1 MNQHVLSE
9 FTADGPSQLP
19 NPVFQPNSASVT
31 QSQLTSFMRYSEAET
46 WRHFGDYAAFE
57 DFAKEEFCTFW
68 RLFLSWSKLT
78 YEGDIEPVC
87 AGDSCEN
94 ATFFPN
100 LRLNYAELLLAAN
113 GDANRPA
120 ITACHGDGRREQLTR
135 LELNDRV
142 LRLAVALR
150 DLGVRKGDR
159 VAVIAR
165 NNIEAVVAA
174 LATAAIGAVYS
185 SCAPDMGAFAI
196 LSRFT
201 PLQPVVLIGNIREE
215 SWDAGIPVASRF
227 FEVAAGLPSISTI
240 IALDD
245 GPIPD
250 GITVPVKRYV
260 DLTSGDVVPS
270 EWERFPFNHPLF
282 IMFSSGTTG
291 VPKCIIHG
299 AGGTLLEH
307 LKEHRLHCDLKAG
320 DKLFFQ
326 TSCAWMMWNW
336 QLSAL
341 ASGTE
346 ILVYDGPIRSAE
358 TIWRIV
364 SEERVT
370 VFGTNPA
377 YLQFC
382 EAANYAPGK
391 VLDLRELRSM
401 LSTGS
406 ILFDRQYDWVDAN
419 VKSLPLQS
427 ISGGTDMIGC
437 FVLGNPN
444 LPVYRGEAQCRSLGL
459 DVRSLPPPEEPSAR
473 VGELVC
479 ANPFPSRPLGLYGDS
494 DGSRLHNTYFSQNP
508 GVWTH
513 GDLIELMPSG
523 GARIH
528 GRSDGVLNIRGV
540 RVGPAEIYTI
550 LQSIGDVVEA
560 MAVEQQA
567 EDEPGGARLILLVV
581 LRSGVTLDDALSASI
596 RSELA
601 NRGSAA
607 LVPARIVQ
615 VDELPMTHN
624 GKRSEAA
631 AREAV
636 NGRTPRN
643 LDALKNPHCIQ
654 AISQKLAAWSAA
666 RANKSAEPRLEAIQ
680 SREQLEQEL
689 QRIWENVF
697 EYPIGRS
704 EDFHKGGAKSL
715 KLLSLFIK
723 IEERFNC
730 KLPSDALF
738 IAPTV
743 NSLATLLWENRTTVQ
758 DTSSN
763 TPRIRPAG
771 PDDVDAICLFLQ
783 QGFKGDHLPPDAWRQ
798 IFNYNWLE
806 GKPNLGYV
814 LTAENDIVGFLGAVY
829 ARRKIN
835 GKSVLMCNLTS
846 WYVLRKYRGWGASLL
861 TTATRDAGICYTAF
875 TPASRSIAM
884 LKAAHFSTLDEHQCF
899 FPPFAH
905 IHTLRESRPT
915 IIFDPDTI
923 RRMLSDEHRRIFDD
937 HLPYGCLH
945 MILRDKTEAQYAYL
959 VFVRRRL
966 NAQLSITTKLP
977 YSQLLY
983 CSAPSMLARHLERV
997 KLAVLK
1003 RHRSLA
1009 IAADERLFT
1018 HPRPGLH
1025 VNGRGQTLY
1034 RSPNLEPAELDKL
1047 YSELVL
1053 LPV

>member
-94 ATFFPN
+94 ATFSKD
-100 LRLNYAELLLAAN
+100 LRLILGALILAAN
-113 GDANRPA
+113 GDANCPA
-120 ITACHGDGRREQLTR
+120 ITVCNGNGRREQLTR

-150 DLGVRKGDR
+150 DLGVRKGDG

-307 LKEHRLHCDLKAG
+307 LKEHRLHCDLRAG

-406 ILFDRQYDWVDAN
+406 ILFDRQYD
-419 VKSLPLQS
+419 
-427 ISGGTDMIGC
+427 
-437 FVLGNPN
+437 
-444 LPVYRGEAQCRSLGL
+444 
-459 DVRSLPPPEEPSAR
+459 
-473 VGELVC
+473 
-479 ANPFPSRPLGLYGDS
+479 
-494 DGSRLHNTYFSQNP
+494 
-508 GVWTH
+508 
-513 GDLIELMPSG
+513 LIELMPSG
-523 GARIH
+523 GARSH

-704 EDFHKGGAKSL
+704 ED
-715 KLLSLFIK
+715 LF
-723 IEERFNC
+723 
-730 KLPSDALF
+730 AL
-738 IAPTV
+738 A
-743 NSLATLLWENRTTVQ
+743 
-758 DTSSN
+758 
-763 TPRIRPAG
+763 
-771 PDDVDAICLFLQ
+771 
-783 QGFKGDHLPPDAWRQ
+783 
-798 IFNYNWLE
+798 
-806 GKPNLGYV
+806 
-814 LTAENDIVGFLGAVY
+814 
-829 ARRKIN
+829 
-835 GKSVLMCNLTS
+835 
-846 WYVLRKYRGWGASLL
+846 
-861 TTATRDAGICYTAF
+861 
-875 TPASRSIAM
+875 
-884 LKAAHFSTLDEHQCF
+884 AAHAASFWL
-899 FPPFAH
+899 
-905 IHTLRESRPT
+905 
-915 IIFDPDTI
+915 
-923 RRMLSDEHRRIFDD
+923 
-937 HLPYGCLH
+937 
-945 MILRDKTEAQYAYL
+945 
-959 VFVRRRL
+959 
-966 NAQLSITTKLP
+966 
-977 YSQLLY
+977 
-983 CSAPSMLARHLERV
+983 
-997 KLAVLK
+997 
-1003 RHRSLA
+1003 
-1009 IAADERLFT
+1009 IA
-1018 HPRPGLH
+1018 
-1025 VNGRGQTLY
+1025 
-1034 RSPNLEPAELDKL
+1034 
-1047 YSELVL
+1047 
-1053 LPV
+1053 